1 MTLRHDVEYLAFR
14 FVRAIWG
21 LLPEAVAV
29 RTGAL
34 AGWLAGSVLR
44 IRRSEVDEHLSFVF
58 PDESPSWRRK
68 VARGSYMHFG
78 REAAVLLRM
87 GRWTADQVMDRVRFV
102 DFDMVHDAVEGEKG
116 VVLLTGH
123 LGNWE
128 VGGAGMA
135 ALGLPL
141 DVVGKGMA
149 NRRFEE
155 DLFEIREKLG
165 LRMIQMSDA
174 PKGVLRSLARGRVAA
189 LLGDQNAHRSGIFL
203 PFFGKLAATSR
214 GPALFAL
221 RAGAPIF
228 VGFTVR
234 DPGWTNRYTLV
245 AERLEFART
254 GELEADVEGLML
266 AFHAKLEEAIR
277 SAPDQYFWQH
287 RRWKTRPPEE
297 QPSRR

>member
-1 MTLRHDVEYLAFR
+1 MTLRHDLEYGAFR
-14 FVRAIWG
+14 LVRTMWG
-21 LLPEAVAV
+21 LLPELIAVGL
-29 RTGAL
+29 GAWV
-34 AGWLAGSVLR
+34 GWLAGSVFR
-44 IRRSEVDEHLSFVF
+44 VRRSQVDEHLRIAF
-58 PDESPSWRRK
+58 PEESPSWRRR

-87 GRWTADQVMDRVRFV
+87 GRWTSERVMDRVRML
-102 DFDMVHDAVEGEKG
+102 DFDMVHNAVAEETGA
-116 VVLLTGH
+116 VLLTGH

-149 NRRFEE
+149 NRRFEQ
-155 DLFEIREKLG
+155 DLFEIRENLG

-189 LLGDQNAHRSGIFL
+189 LLGDQNAHRNGVFL
-203 PFFGKLAATSR
+203 PFFGKLASTSR
-214 GPALFAL
+214 GPALLAL
-221 RAGAPIF
+221 RADAPIF
-228 VGFTVR
+228 VGFTIR
-234 DPGWTNRYTLV
+234 DPGWRQRYTLV

-254 GELEADVEGLML
+254 GDLEADVDGLLL
-266 AFHAKLEEAIR
+266 AFHARLERAIR